1 MLGLTLAVYTA
12 HDGTLHTL
20 AVVAPAAPL
29 EPAGRAVA
37 ARVAASLERDGGLLI
52 DRGANSEVPRLVATL
67 APGEGLAVAR
77 AVAADYLPRARRATA
92 PLARALRPADLEP
105 TVAEELA
112 A

>member
-52 DRGANSEVPRLVATL
+52 DRCSEKEAPRLVATL
-67 APGEGLAVAR
+67 APGEGPAVAR
-77 AVAADYLPRARRATA
+77 AVTADYLPRARRATVA
-92 PLARALRPADLEP
+92 LARALEPADLEP
-105 TVAEELA
+105 AVSEELA